1 MYRKVWAVRCGGQSR
16 DAKECQLNFLS
27 SSLSLFSPLLALD
40 QDSGQMAPRGQRCRG
55 GHFHSP
61 LQLPLCGP
69 TPLLEGLPWWLRKM
83 VKNLPAVQEIRVRSL
98 GGDDPLEKG
107 MTTHSSIVA

>member
-1 MYRKVWAVRCGGQSR
+1 MPA
-16 DAKECQLNFLS
+16 EL
-27 SSLSLFSPLLALD
+27 PLLIPQPLFPTAGFGPR
-40 QDSGQMAPRGQRCRG
+40 QWAMAPRGQRCRG

-83 VKNLPAVQEIRVRSL
+83 VKNLPAMQETRVRSL
-98 GGDDPLEKG
+98 GGDDPQEKG
-107 MTTHSSIVA
+107 MTMHSSIVA